1 MSAPDKLGPYPW
13 LTSDETKAVM
23 SALHAGEPHGVPV
36 ARFVGGCVR
45 NSLLGEP
52 VSDIDIA
59 TSLEPQ
65 EVVSRMTAAD
75 IRSIPTGIE
84 HGTITAVVNH
94 HPYEITTLRKDVS
107 TDGRRATIAYTDDW
121 VEDAERRDF
130 TMNAIYADVDGT
142 LFDPVGGIED
152 AKKRLIRFIGD
163 ANDRVHEDYL
173 RILRFFRFHAWYG
186 SDEPDDEGMK
196 ACVDGKG
203 ELKRLSAERI
213 QVELFKTLSAPNP
226 IRVLRV
232 MASIGILSEVLPEAE
247 RFDLLEAL
255 IGVDLQHFFSPDPV
269 LRLGAFANL
278 DETGVV
284 ALGDRLR
291 FSNETKSRLNAMA
304 AEGPKVFSYMSA
316 LELRRALY
324 RLGKEAFVDK
334 ARLGWAADP
343 KTTNAVQW
351 RALIAMAES
360 WERPEL
366 PLTGEDVMKAGVPK
380 GPEIGRVMRE
390 VESWWV
396 DADFTDDRFSIIE
409 RLKAIVQ
416 ATVF

>member
-1 MSAPDKLGPYPW
+1 
-13 LTSDETKAVM
+13 
-23 SALHAGEPHGVPV
+23 
-36 ARFVGGCVR
+36 
-45 NSLLGEP
+45 
-52 VSDIDIA
+52 
-59 TSLEPQ
+59 
-65 EVVSRMTAAD
+65 
-75 IRSIPTGIE
+75 
-84 HGTITAVVNH
+84 
-94 HPYEITTLRKDVS
+94 
-107 TDGRRATIAYTDDW
+107 
-121 VEDAERRDF
+121 
-130 TMNAIYADVDGT
+130 
-142 LFDPVGGIED
+142 
-152 AKKRLIRFIGD
+152 
-163 ANDRVHEDYL
+163 
-173 RILRFFRFHAWYG
+173 
-186 SDEPDDEGMK
+186 
-196 ACVDGKG
+196 
-203 ELKRLSAERI
+203 
-213 QVELFKTLSAPNP
+213 
-226 IRVLRV
+226 
-232 MASIGILSEVLPEAE
+232 
-247 RFDLLEAL
+247 
-255 IGVDLQHFFSPDPV
+255 
-269 LRLGAFANL
+269 
-278 DETGVV
+278 
-284 ALGDRLR
+284 
-291 FSNETKSRLNAMA
+291 MA